1 MKLQDTI
8 ECGSFFLL
16 GDLYETKTNI
26 LIWYQFYIRLQLQHP
41 LPLTNPPPHSL
52 LRDMF
57 LFLFPFV
64 FLKHPPPP
72 QKKKIPPL
80 RHHLFQILCNYYH
93 YQSNNFTYV
102 IRLEQVFRFP
112 GTQNMIACSRVLD
125 LPELWTTYG
134 SQLLSGRSISF
145 CQFATE
151 YHKTTTTSI
160 LFTHKSIIFKSA
172 VIDFKWVLTT

>member
-1 MKLQDTI
+1 MNNNLV
-8 ECGSFFLL
+8 SV
-16 GDLYETKTNI
+16 LY
-26 LIWYQFYIRLQLQHP
+26 
-41 LPLTNPPPHSL
+41 PPPTAAPSPPHQPPSL
-52 LRDMF
+52 LHDML

-64 FLKHPPPP
+64 FFKTPPPP
-72 QKKKIPPL
+72 KKKCPPP
-80 RHHLFQILCNYYH
+80 RHHLFQIFCNYYH

-112 GTQNMIACSRVLD
+112 GTQNMIACSRFLD

-151 YHKTTTTSI
+151 YHKTTTTII